1 MLILALVL
9 RDVLLEQLWLL
20 ILFQNISF
28 KGCSVDHMMYRVLV
42 LRDFLLSRLLV
53 LRDIHI
59 WILVLRDWVDKN
71 GEHFCRRKY
80 N

>member
-1 MLILALVL
+1 MLSLALVL
-9 RDVLLEQLWLL
+9 KDVLLEQLWFL

-28 KGCSVDHMMYRVLV
+28 KGCSSRSYDIYGVLV

-59 WILVLRDWVDKN
+59 WILALRDWVDKN
-71 GEHFCRRKY
+71 GEHFCK
-80 N
+80 